1 MAKILITGGT
11 GLIGQRLQTLLSEMG
26 HEIHVLTRSKSG
38 KMNGIHY
45 WKWDVAAGKMDE
57 EAVQVDHIIHL
68 AGAGVMDKKWSS
80 ERKKELI
87 DSRVDSAQ
95 MLYDALKRQKVVLKS
110 YVGAS
115 AVGFYGDQKER
126 LIDEN
131 STLGDDFLAEVCQKW
146 EVVTNILRTEN
157 RFPVATIRIGI
168 VLSSQGG
175 ALPQLDLPVKFGV
188 GAYLGDGQQ
197 YYPWI
202 HIDDVCQIIIYA
214 LFKPLNDVYNA
225 VAPHPV
231 TNKALVKTI
240 AKVKGRPFIPTPG
253 PKFVLNLVMGEMA
266 AVLLNSQN
274 VSSKKIVAA
283 GFTFQFPELEMALE
297 DIYKRKV

>member
-1 MAKILITGGT
+1 MNLEVI
-11 GLIGQRLQTLLSEMG
+11 
-26 HEIHVLTRSKSG
+26 EI
-38 KMNGIHY
+38 
-45 WKWDVAAGKMDE
+45 
-57 EAVQVDHIIHL
+57 Q
-68 AGAGVMDKKWSS
+68 MDKKWSS

-87 DSRVDSAQ
+87 DSRVESAQ